1 VSAFKTDAPQW
12 LAEHFIALTAM
23 KFVQEIFEVTWR
35 RLLIAFQSKQPRD
48 FVIVK
53 FVHFFSAD

>member
-35 RLLIAFQSKQPRD
+35 WLLVAF
-48 FVIVK
+48 
-53 FVHFFSAD
+53 